1 MEELVRDEDFMEEL
15 GGPLNMEVGEGDE
28 VSVEMNV
35 CYVVE
40 MSCSRTS
47 LVV

>member
-1 MEELVRDEDFMEEL
+1 MNDVDFMDQL
-15 GGPLNMEVGEGDE
+15 GGGLDMEVGEGDG
-28 VSVEMNV
+28 VSAEINV

-40 MSCSRTS
+40 MSCSRAS